1 MSARLV
7 RTAEKCKEDKC
18 ARDKNPA
25 VHLEPLNEHG
35 VVLPNER
42 RNLHNPGIVVMCVS
56 PTFPGYDTELRT
68 PQNDIRRQRNAS
80 KHING
85 CKDHHAE
92 VAAMTDARA
101 DLLDMSTVLVEMING
116 QCYDY

>member
-7 RTAEKCKEDKC
+7 RTAEKCEKDKC

-25 VHLEPLNEHG
+25 VHLEPLNEHE

-56 PTFPGYDTELRT
+56 PTFPRYDTDLRISR
-68 PQNDIRRQRNAS
+68 NDIRR
-80 KHING
+80 
-85 CKDHHAE
+85 
-92 VAAMTDARA
+92 
-101 DLLDMSTVLVEMING
+101 
-116 QCYDY
+116 